1 MANGDSGFV
10 VGDSNKGKFVV
21 GETKKPTFTIGE
33 TKIDQP
39 DYTKR
44 QVRPVDPLFMT
55 ASEEVALKTLRE
67 RYGKL
72 GFTFRES
79 RGSVFEDRVGNWITV
94 ISPDG
99 ESQNVIGFNY
109 RKGSQ
114 GAKDAAEKLQSFLNR
129 YTDFGDL
136 EYMETTPEDELFW
149 YDGLQLTVDEMFDK
163 YKVKGI
169 ESIITRSMTPSYDY
183 LINRENELKSIDQ
196 LTEQQDAELKKVS
209 KSLDDFENWVMG
221 EVGKK
226 TVHGY
231 KRYGITP
238 ATREIRQV
246 SKGAVDQSEE
256 ELKPAL
262 QKDMN
267 IGGVDYSSI
276 EAFDRGFMHDA
287 IEVRHRNYNDGE
299 RVYIELQR
307 VWGDKTEDVNT
318 LTDVFMSANPNVGLF
333 ADPELNRLHMGD
345 ARGRDK
351 EKVKQYVDEGFTQ
364 FQAEELAAKSVTS
377 GQKRSSVTNALFVTH
392 DDDAARIR
400 SEDRTT
406 LEGTSW
412 EIKRRE
418 VNRSKGEWFLDIY
431 HKGVL
436 VESIFDHSTSANYDY
451 GDWGKADQYIAY
463 DKASKYI
470 YDNASDSEIDL
481 MYLNQLN
488 GSADL
493 MKKVREKTATI
504 KVSEKDAFDSYI
516 QKHAVPRFKEDL
528 KQNGVSEQT
537 IKRIETYVMSHD
549 PEYIWENKD
558 ELSGVDFIKD
568 SRLGRYGSYY
578 NMMFSS
584 VAKEDIIALKV
595 QKFENLAAI
604 WDLIPEDDKPKIL
617 KTLKQRSGYTTE
629 DGTVIKS
636 VFEQGVEKARH
647 ELLIHKKKIWA
658 EQVYENAG
666 SEESEL
672 MRRTLDFKKI
682 EAEKQANIINHYADQ
697 TFSNLTN
704 QFNEKA
710 EVLDGILT
718 RAAKDGVVIK
728 FTNGDITNGFEV
740 ESWNED
746 MSSKYFNELSIL
758 QKSIKELN
766 AVADQSEKDIGVKIS
781 NWQNQNG
788 DIYELNRIA
797 NIDYDTWWQ
806 DFGNSWLSMG
816 LQVGALFGSDSAM
829 NELQSLQ
836 NSKMLHGETKLT
848 WQEAIETGQKA
859 EYVGN
864 TFAEQLPNV
873 ILAFVPIGGWAIRG
887 LSVGGKFVAGSR
899 AAVSKGVQRKLRNWS
914 IPTIYGVTSSGAK
927 RQQLEERKKAA
938 INAEAALR
946 DLQIAYDNKTI
957 TYDDYVEN
965 KILLERT
972 IAAGDFSDTQMWGSI
987 LTTGFIEAT
996 ITRHFGTAP
1005 NAQRILK
1012 RIYKPK
1018 TTDLANSLFRSNRQ
1032 AIGNAAWRTT
1042 RGTVGEIFE
1051 ETSIEVGTVL
1061 GDSLWLGD
1069 DMNWSNVDDVMV
1081 QSLIMGGGM
1090 NSFGNAYGTITQQ
1103 MATADFRKEGLT
1115 KIEALKRIEKQ
1126 LGSPDLSQ
1134 TYRKELLSQYKT
1146 VINEFGDLKDGLEID
1161 AMVVGADN
1169 IKTLVALNTELQILQ
1184 QQAGVKPGDTE
1195 SEIQEKITQYKKTLD
1210 TFEQNKFQGQIDA
1223 VNSAKQRIYDGID
1236 YDGQITKIFG
1246 RPGEILDARWK
1257 DKSNMSKQAVQ
1268 YRKADAKGKLKMIL
1282 QQTRKNIINDKIRRV
1297 KGDDRMKQKVEEDIY
1312 SERDSE
1318 GNITKK
1324 MNFEQWKKSTGKNN
1338 RKKSLENAM
1347 YEFYGNTL
1355 LSRTV
1360 DAKMLFSESDVNAKA
1375 ILGDK
1380 RASELKIKQAKNI
1393 QEIIEAVE
1401 NSTLTNDKK
1410 SEILSDLVTGRANA
1424 VILDNNY
1431 IVLNEKKAKEKLDNG
1446 DLLQGTALYH
1456 EISHFIDGMAFT
1468 EKELINYATKLHSF
1482 VSKHKKLNHINSLA
1496 IKNLIEMGI
1505 WKGGED
1511 ATFEQQSYKAKDE
1524 YVREVQSLFQFNH
1537 NHVERDLLRKEIGQS
1552 LMNKLR
1558 GVIRGDF
1565 KIKTEKDAMYYM
1577 MAFLENVENGKISKV
1592 AKRRIAKRK
1601 GKIKDKPKSK
1611 LSTEA
1616 SNRVQEVYNEKG
1628 EGGIMEILGEFAPI
1642 VSNIVNKYRDVPGF
1656 DRQLLIDEINTGKRG
1671 IYDLVRSYNP
1681 KSGVP
1686 LAAYINKFLSA
1697 RSIEAANRVLK
1708 TEFELDV
1715 TDIGGRTPV
1724 DEETDV
1730 EVVKEKESL
1739 RKSLKIKKEDEL
1751 YKTILSSVEKTFGTK
1766 LPEVTSSEFRSALE
1780 NVFKAKLKTPIAKLM
1795 GGSKKYESFLNDFYS
1810 VIFDKVPIQ
1819 VWVKIESDLP
1829 RDQRVFTEV
1838 EIENMNPTQTDK
1850 AISEGRVPKGTS
1862 RTAGNTLWRFKK
1874 PTKKQFVEFYTPPAI
1889 NPKTGK
1895 RSGLKG
1901 TRKDRLAEIIG
1912 IEMAFDATMEIVQTP
1927 SVIERRRALNEH
1939 FQRNIVENEIALIA
1953 KKINRDKDYKFSRSV
1968 DANASDV
1975 MSDLFHAMRPEFL
1988 QAISNNGFTKQSIGY
2003 AYDLIYKS
2011 LGGVKD
2017 TNNKSLRQK
2026 IVDEYYSMLKP
2037 FATIQERYTSGNVDF
2052 INPKTGNKLTVEE
2065 YASMVDMADSNIE
2078 ISNYFELDKSVVD
2091 YFANKNS
2098 LRQYKDFISS
2108 IVLKLKEEY
2117 NDDRKLIIDLIRI
2130 KAFIENGTSNPK
2142 RAMAYKNKSEFITQL
2157 LHKIDPTIK
2166 VDNRKG
2172 YFVIDKNGKE
2182 IKLDIPKEP
2191 KQGVTQDM
2199 VNNTMSAEDKKTR
2212 KKFADFHWNTLNRII
2227 EIGVD
2232 LVKNKDYS
2240 KVELAMLSAGFL
2252 GNMKTSLR
2260 SSALFKYAVVNP
2272 FDKNI
2277 NNYEYEHGI
2286 PAKVIMLH
2294 LLDNHW
2300 AGNKIDLNLLKEAY
2314 SVGAVHK
2321 DMNANLSKI
2330 FKQRMHFDYK
2340 LGDIPPK
2347 RWYNVFMGA
2356 GISHAV
2362 VDVYTN
2368 KTYGKKYAD
2377 SWKRIKQTKDKLEVQ
2392 FNKVLPKKL
2401 HSLTFEQ
2408 KAKAINDFNKS
2419 VKLSR
2424 SVNPSKGITV
2434 LDFDDTLA
2442 TTKSMIRFTKPDGTK
2457 GKLNAE
2463 QYARDYVD
2471 LLSQGYKFDFSEFSK
2486 VVKGK
2491 TAPLFNKA
2499 LKLQDKF
2506 GPKNMFILTARPAD
2520 SAKAIH
2526 EFVKANGLNIPIKNI
2541 TGLANSTSEAKAL
2554 WIAGKVAEGYNDFY
2568 FADDALQNVQAV
2580 KNMLDQFDVKS
2591 KIQQAKVKFSKSMD
2605 TKFNDILEDVSGMD
2619 SNKRLSDTQAKLRG
2633 ASKGRFNFII
2643 PPSAQDFSGL
2653 IYAFIGKGKKGEKQL
2668 EFFKKALFDP
2678 FARGV
2683 RELNSLKQSA
2693 WGDYSNLLKQY
2704 PGMKKRLR
2712 KKVGDTNFNI
2722 DQAVRVYLWDK
2733 AGFDVP
2739 GLSKRDL
2746 NSLVSF
2752 IKNDPDLQSFSD
2764 MLGAISKRDDGY
2776 SAPGEYWLIENIAS
2790 DLFSDGAIGDVRS
2803 ELLAEWIQNKNII
2816 FSKENLNKIEA
2827 LYGAN
2832 FREAL
2837 EDILYRMETGRNR
2850 PMGKNRLTNLYMN
2863 WVNNSVG
2870 AIMFFNMRSALL
2882 QTISTFNY
2890 INWSD
2895 NNFLKASAAFAN
2907 QKQFW
2912 KDFVF
2917 IFNSDMLKQRRKGQ
2931 QRGVNENEL
2940 MSAVVGSS
2948 NPAKAAIAW
2957 LLNKGFLPTQIADS
2971 FAISTG
2977 GASFYRNRIKTYIKQ
2992 GMSKAKA
2999 EEKAFLDFQ
3008 ELTETAQQSA
3018 RPDLISQQQA
3028 SPMGRLILAFA
3039 NTPMQYARIINKSA
3053 RDLVAGRGDAKT
3065 HVSKIIYYG
3074 AVQSFIFTALQQAIW
3089 ALIGSDE
3096 EEEKVKGRWVRLFN
3110 GMVDNLLVGIGFGG
3124 RAISTVKNSIMEY
3137 LEQDAKGFRA
3147 DHAYTLLSVLSF
3159 SPPIQSKLRK
3169 IYSAIQTEK
3178 FNEDLRKEM
3187 SLLNISNPVWSITG
3201 NIIEGV
3207 TNIPAG
3213 RLVQKANNLKQ
3224 AADSNNEWW
3233 QRIALLSGWN
3243 TWDLGVVN
3251 VEVETLKKEIK
3262 ETKKKEKEKKK
3273 EIKKQEKK
3281 SEQLLLEQQF
3291 ESDQRKEYNKGEKN
3305 ITCSAVSR
3313 DGTRCKVVINK
3324 KGKCTIHEKVKMRE
3338 DGKQSQCKKIKSDGK
3353 RCKMKTKAQ
3362 SGYCYYHD

>member
-55 ASEEVALKTLRE
+55 ASEDVALKTLRE
-67 RYGKL
+67 RYGEL
-72 GFTFRES
+72 GFTFRLS
-79 RGSVFEDRVGNWITV
+79 RGSVFENRVGNWITV

-262 QKDMN
+262 QKDIN

-287 IEVRHRNYNDGE
+287 IEVRHRNYNNGE

-307 VWGDKTEDVNT
+307 VWGGKTEDVNT

-377 GQKRSSVTNALFVTH
+377 DQKRSSVTNALFVTH
-392 DDDAARIR
+392 DDDAAKIR
-400 SEDRTT
+400 SEDITT

-412 EIKRRE
+412 EVERVK
-418 VNRSKGEWFLDIY
+418 KQKQWFLDIY

-436 VESIFDHSTSANYDY
+436 VESIFDYSTHANYDY

-463 DKASKYI
+463 DKASQYI

-504 KVSEKDAFDSYI
+504 KVSDKDAFDSYI

-558 ELSGVDFIKD
+558 ELSSVGFIKD

-584 VAKEDIIALKV
+584 VAKEDIIGLKV

-636 VFEQGVEKARH
+636 VFEQGIEKARH

-836 NSKMLHGETKLT
+836 NSKMLHGETQLT

-887 LSVGGKFVAGSR
+887 LSVGGRFVAGSR

-938 INAEAALR
+938 INAEGALR

-965 KILLERT
+965 KILLEKT

-1257 DKSNMSKQAVQ
+1257 DKSNMSKQAIQ
-1268 YRKADAKGKLKMIL
+1268 YRKADAKDKLKMIL

-1380 RASELKIKQAKNI
+1380 RASELKIKEAKNT

-1456 EISHFIDGMAFT
+1456 EISHFIDDMAFT
-1468 EKELINYATKLHSF
+1468 EKELIDYATKLHSF

-1511 ATFEQQSYKAKDE
+1511 ATFEQQSYTAKDE
-1524 YVREVQSLFQFNH
+1524 YVREVQSLLQFNH

-1577 MAFLENVENGKISKV
+1577 MAFLENVENGKISKL

-1730 EVVKEKESL
+1730 KVIKEKESL

-1751 YKTILSSVEKTFGTK
+1751 YKTILSSVETTFGTK

-1795 GGSKKYESFLNDFYS
+1795 GGGKKYESFLNDFYS

-1819 VWVKIESDLP
+1819 FWVKIESDLP

-1850 AISEGRVPKGTS
+1850 AIREGRVPKGTS

-1953 KKINRDKDYKFSRSV
+1953 KEINRDKNYKFSRSV
-1968 DANASDV
+1968 DANSSDV

-2037 FATIQERYTSGNVDF
+2037 FATIQERYTSGNIDF

-2314 SVGAVHK
+2314 SVGAIHK

-2368 KTYGKKYAD
+2368 KTYGEKYAD

-2424 SVNPSKGITV
+2424 SVNPSKGITI

-2605 TKFNDILEDVSGMD
+2605 TKFNDILEYVSGMD

-2764 MLGAISKRDDGY
+2764 MLGTISKRDDGY

-2850 PMGKNRLTNLYMN
+2850 PMGKNRLTNIYMN

-3028 SPMGRLILAFA
+3028 SPLGRLILAFA